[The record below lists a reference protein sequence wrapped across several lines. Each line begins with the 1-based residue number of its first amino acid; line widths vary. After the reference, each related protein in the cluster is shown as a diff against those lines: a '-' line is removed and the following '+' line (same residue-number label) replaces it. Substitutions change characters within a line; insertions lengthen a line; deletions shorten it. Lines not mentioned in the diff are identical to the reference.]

1 MNGIDDSA
9 EAPLALGIALSIAP
23 AAYILCF
30 GEADFE
36 IDPSMGAAAG

>member
-1 MNGIDDSA
+1 VNGIDDSA
-9 EAPLALGIALSIAP
+9 EAPLALSIAH

-30 GEADFE
+30 GEADFK